1 MAHISVTLK
10 IIIPQNYVDVV
21 YEYNKMKPT
30 TWEPLKKIENP
41 DVFGGFEIG
50 LVKQVT
56 WHNRILRTRN
66 AYQDFSEGETHL
78 LFTAMVKV
86 FGEEKV
92 GLSFCWLP

>member
-1 MAHISVTLK
+1 MAQNITVTLK
-10 IIIPQNYVDVV
+10 IIIPQNYTDIVH
-21 YEYNKMKPT
+21 EYNKMKPS

-41 DVFGGFEIG
+41 DVVGGFEIG

-66 AYQDFSEGETHL
+66 AYEKFSEGEISL
-78 LFTAMVKV
+78 LFCAMVKV

-92 GLSFCWLP
+92 GLSMF